1 MAEGRTIAE
10 NRKARRNYAIE
21 DTVEAG
27 LVLTGTEVKSLRE
40 GRADIAEAYAS
51 EEKGEMT
58 LINSYIPEYS
68 GGNQFNH
75 EPRRHRKL
83 LVHKREAERLKM
95 AAQRQGY
102 TIVPLKLYFNKRGYA
117 KILLGLGK
125 GKSQIDKR
133 QDEKKRDW
141 NRQKQRLLR
150 ARG

>member
-21 DTVEAG
+21 ETVEAG

-40 GRADIAEAYAS
+40 GRGDIAESYAS
-51 EEKGEMT
+51 EENGEMV
-58 LINSYIPEYS
+58 LVNSHIPEYS
-68 GGNQFNH
+68 GGNRFNH

-83 LVHKREAERLKM
+83 LLHRKEMEKLKG
-95 AAQRQGY
+95 ASQRQGY
-102 TIVPLKLYFNKRGYA
+102 TIVPLKLYFNNRGYA

-125 GKSQIDKR
+125 GKSTIDKR
-133 QDEKKRDW
+133 QDVKKRDW
-141 NRQKQRLLR
+141 DRQKARLLR